1 MSIPALEISDL
12 QKQYG
17 KNEAVKGISLT
28 LQPGEFFGFL
38 GPNGAGKTTT
48 ISCVVGISTPTAG
61 TVKVFG
67 HDVVTD
73 YREARAKVGVA
84 PQEFNVD
91 PFASVEKI
99 LDYVGGYYGI
109 AAAERKV
116 VIEKLLG
123 DFELLTHR
131 KKTFMQL
138 SGGLKRRVM
147 IARAM
152 VHDPDLLILDEPTAG
167 VDVEL
172 RREIWRFL
180 REINAR
186 GKTILLT
193 SHYLEEVQHLCS
205 RIGIISKG
213 AIVYLGQKEHLLK
226 DGKSLEDMY
235 LHYTTQGAD
244 TPGTL

>member
-1 MSIPALEISDL
+1 MTSPALEIITL
-12 QKQYG
+12 RKQYG
-17 KNEAVKGISLT
+17 SVEAIKGIDLT

-48 ISCVVGISTPTAG
+48 ISSIVGISTPTSG
-61 TVKVFG
+61 TIRVFG
-67 HDVVTD
+67 HDVVSD
-73 YREARAKVGVA
+73 YRAARAKVGVS
-84 PQEFNVD
+84 PQEFNID

-99 LDYVGGYYGI
+99 LDYMGGYYGI
-109 AAAERKV
+109 PATKRAI
-116 VIEKLLG
+116 VIQKLLT
-123 DFELLTHR
+123 DFELLAHR

-193 SHYLEEVQHLCS
+193 SHYLEEVQQLCS
-205 RIGIISKG
+205 RIGIISQGK
-213 AIVYLGQKEHLLK
+213 IVYLGQKEDLLK
-226 DGKSLEDMY
+226 NGKSLEDRY
-235 LHYTTQGAD
+235 LHYTANGA
-244 TPGTL
+244 TAPEKE